1 MTTPQKPAQGT
12 DLVAYQRPTRR
23 SNEVAEYRRRMPDP
37 ALAKELDD
45 FDGMGRKI
53 YAGVVAI
60 VLVFGGL
67 GTWSAMA
74 SLEGA
79 IVAPGQVQVE
89 SSRKAVQHLEGGIV
103 RDILVR
109 DGDQVKQGDLL
120 VRLADKAVNANLRTV
135 QGQTAELAVR
145 RARLIAERDG
155 KEELLVPQNLQMAKG
170 EAGLAGIVE
179 GQRNLLAAKRESTRN
194 EINLLRQQQDQLR
207 TQIKGMKEQDAS
219 KARQIE
225 LFEDELQGL
234 RTLFN
239 KGLAPKSKLM
249 TLERAAE
256 TNRGEQAALAG
267 SIASA
272 ELKINELELQI
283 LRLDTTAQE
292 KVAEELRS
300 VEAELNANSERLV
313 TSQDQA
319 DRTEIRSPRNGRVY
333 KLAIHT
339 PGAVVKPGEVVM
351 EIVPEDDTLVIAAQ
365 VNPQDVDKIQAGQN
379 ATVRLS
385 AFNQR
390 TTPQL
395 DGQVSVIS
403 PDMIT
408 DPVTG
413 RAFYQATISIPPD
426 QIQRLAGLTLKPGM
440 PAETMIKTG
449 DRSPL
454 SYLLKPVTDSFARAM
469 KEE

>member
-1 MTTPQKPAQGT
+1 
-12 DLVAYQRPTRR
+12 
-23 SNEVAEYRRRMPDP
+23 
-37 ALAKELDD
+37 
-45 FDGMGRKI
+45 
-53 YAGVVAI
+53 
-60 VLVFGGL
+60 
-67 GTWSAMA
+67 
-74 SLEGA
+74 
-79 IVAPGQVQVE
+79 
-89 SSRKAVQHLEGGIV
+89 
-103 RDILVR
+103 
-109 DGDQVKQGDLL
+109 
-120 VRLADKAVNANLRTV
+120 
-135 QGQTAELAVR
+135 
-145 RARLIAERDG
+145 
-155 KEELLVPQNLQMAKG
+155 
-170 EAGLAGIVE
+170 
-179 GQRNLLAAKRESTRN
+179 
-194 EINLLRQQQDQLR
+194 
-207 TQIKGMKEQDAS
+207 
-219 KARQIE
+219 
-225 LFEDELQGL
+225 
-234 RTLFN
+234 
-239 KGLAPKSKLM
+239 
-249 TLERAAE
+249 
-256 TNRGEQAALAG
+256 
-267 SIASA
+267 
-272 ELKINELELQI
+272 
-283 LRLDTTAQE
+283 
-292 KVAEELRS
+292 LRS